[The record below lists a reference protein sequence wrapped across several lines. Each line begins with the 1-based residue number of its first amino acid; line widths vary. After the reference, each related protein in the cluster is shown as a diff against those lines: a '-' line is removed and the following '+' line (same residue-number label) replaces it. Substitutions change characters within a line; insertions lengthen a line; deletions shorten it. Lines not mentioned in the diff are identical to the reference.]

1 VSVRARARRPADRR
15 EAHLA
20 RLAAVW
26 AVVAVVVGS
35 VLLSGCGA
43 PRDGTRTLA
52 VDDVPYR
59 LLDRSP
65 GPAASPQ
72 PSGEV
77 TVPRV
82 YLVDADER
90 LVPQPLRVQAAG
102 LQQVVSGVLSALMA
116 GPSDEQRS
124 AGLGS
129 ALGPE
134 VRLEMLDVADRVARI
149 EVDVAS
155 AAPTADRLPLAVG
168 QVVLSATSVQGV
180 DRILLVHDG
189 HPVQAPLP
197 GGAQTSEPLS
207 PADYAT
213 LLAPGSTT
221 PDKAEPTT

>member
-1 VSVRARARRPADRR
+1 MTPARRS
-15 EAHLA
+15 HGTA
-20 RLAAVW
+20 RTRLRGLSAGV

-35 VLLSGCGA
+35 LLLSGCGA
-43 PRDGTRTLA
+43 PRDGTRALA
-52 VDDVPYR
+52 ADTVPSR
-59 LLDRSP
+59 LLDRAP
-65 GPAASPQ
+65 GPSASPQ

-82 YLVDADER
+82 YLVDADEQ

-102 LQQVVSGVLSALMA
+102 LQQVVSAVLSALTA
-116 GPSDEQRS
+116 GPGDEQRS

-134 VRLEMLDVADRVARI
+134 VRLQLVDVVDRVARV
-149 EVDVAS
+149 EVDVA
-155 AAPTADRLPLAVG
+155 AAVPTADRLPLAVG

-180 DRILLVHDG
+180 DGVLLVHDG
-189 HPVQAPLP
+189 QPVQAPLP

-207 PADYAT
+207 AGDYAS
-213 LLAPGSTT
+213 LLAPGAAT